1 MCFHRSTP
9 LDLAWEGRKG
19 VGSAQR
25 RRHGRVLH
33 HGSIKLGASA
43 LEDGVGALRGHA
55 QRLEPAALAR
65 ALTTAFERELGC
77 AFAREEPGPDERTL
91 AAARAS
97 FYRSDDF
104 VRRR

>member
-9 LDLAWEGRKG
+9 LDLVWDERKG

-43 LEDGVGALRGHA
+43 LEEGVAALRTHA
-55 QRLEPAALAR
+55 PRLEPDALAH
-65 ALTTAFERELGC
+65 ALQAAFERELGC
-77 AFAREEPGPDERTL
+77 AFAREDPGPGERAL
-91 AAARAS
+91 AAERAS